1 MFSDLG
7 HLQLFKFD
15 RANDLVVKM
24 KFLQLRSN
32 VTIREIRPQQ
42 TWSMTEQNITETQ
55 VKI

>member
-7 HLQLFKFD
+7 HLRLFKFD
-15 RANDLVVKM
+15 RANDLVIKM

>member
-7 HLQLFKFD
+7 HLRLFEFD